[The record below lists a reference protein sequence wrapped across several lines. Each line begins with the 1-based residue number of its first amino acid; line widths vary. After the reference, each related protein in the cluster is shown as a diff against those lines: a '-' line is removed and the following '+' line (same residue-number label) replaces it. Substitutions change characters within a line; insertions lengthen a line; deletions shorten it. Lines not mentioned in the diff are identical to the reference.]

1 MRETLAYMRRELGGI
16 YPPREVEALIRIIFE
31 YLKGWD
37 TVELVMHEDK
47 PLYDYIKGKV
57 RDIVARLLRYEPVQY
72 ITGKATFYGLELDVN
87 PSVLIPRPETA
98 ELVELI
104 VKQAGGHTDLRVLDA
119 ATGSGSLAL
128 ALCRNLRFP
137 EVTAVDISP
146 EALEVAARNS
156 AKLKC
161 RISLRREDILSLP
174 RDRELWDIIVS
185 NPPYID
191 DSEAKD
197 MDANVLYYEPH
208 SALFVPD
215 SDPLRF
221 YRALGLYGI
230 EALTPGGLLYFEIN
244 PRHAD
249 ELRRMLSG
257 FGYSDIEIYQDMQ
270 GRRRFICA
278 RRPKEE

>member
-47 PLYDYIKGKV
+47 PLSDYIKGKV
-57 RDIVARLLRYEPVQY
+57 RDIVARLLRYEPVKY
-72 ITGKATFYGLELDVN
+72 TT
-87 PSVLIPRPETA
+87 
-98 ELVELI
+98 ELVEPI

-119 ATGSGSLAL
+119 GTGSGCIAL

-156 AKLKC
+156 PKPKC